1 MSRPTEL
8 GSVKIGSYIIIDNE
22 PCRIVEYDTSKTGKH
37 GHAKA
42 RVVAIGVFD
51 GLKRSYLSPV
61 SSMIEIPMI
70 EKKSGQVI
78 SITGDSL
85 QIMDLE
91 TFETLE
97 TPFPKE
103 EEVANQIIQGVE
115 VEYWRVLGRIKITR
129 VKGRS

>member
-1 MSRPTEL
+1 LSRPTDL

-42 RVVAIGVFD
+42 RIVAIGVFD

-85 QIMDLE
+85 QIMDME

-103 EEVANQIIQGVE
+103 EGVANQITQGVE

>member
-1 MSRPTEL
+1 MSRPTDL

-97 TPFPKE
+97 TPFPKDQ
-103 EEVANQIIQGVE
+103 EVANQIIQGVE

>member
-1 MSRPTEL
+1 LSRPTDL

-42 RVVAIGVFD
+42 RIVAIGVFD

-85 QIMDLE
+85 QIMDME

-103 EEVANQIIQGVE
+103 EGVVNQITQGVE

>member
-1 MSRPTEL
+1 MSRPTDL

-42 RVVAIGVFD
+42 RIVAIGVFD

-85 QIMDLE
+85 QIMDME

-103 EEVANQIIQGVE
+103 EGVVNQITQGVE

>member
-1 MSRPTEL
+1 LSRPTEL

>member
-103 EEVANQIIQGVE
+103 EAVANQITQGVE